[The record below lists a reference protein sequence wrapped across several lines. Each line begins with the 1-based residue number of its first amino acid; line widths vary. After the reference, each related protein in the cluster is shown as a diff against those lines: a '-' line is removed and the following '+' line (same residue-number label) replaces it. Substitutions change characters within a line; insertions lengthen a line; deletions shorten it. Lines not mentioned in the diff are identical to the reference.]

1 MDLKMEK
8 IGLYRLRTFQVH
20 KKCINDK
27 GIFIIATIAD
37 KHMARSHQM
46 ANL

>member
-1 MDLKMEK
+1 MEK

-20 KKCINDK
+20 EKCINDK
-27 GIFIIATIAD
+27 GIIATIAD